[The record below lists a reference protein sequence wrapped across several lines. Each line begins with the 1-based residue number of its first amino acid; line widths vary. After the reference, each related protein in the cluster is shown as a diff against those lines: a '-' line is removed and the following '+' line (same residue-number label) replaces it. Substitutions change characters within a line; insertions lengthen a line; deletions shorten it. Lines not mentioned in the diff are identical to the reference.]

1 MNAHTLFFG
10 LIVFV
15 NGPTAA
21 TSSETHAPHVQSEHR
36 RIENNEPGFDRA
48 SSYGHPDWWS
58 DVRNLFLDR
67 LPDIPSDIHDQFV
80 SYWDTIRRRTTKR
93 APPGSV
99 QSTPARSNTTHFVIG
114 SVSEL
119 QSRDADPPRIELDQ
133 DCLPNNQA
141 VSPWWS
147 SQTVLLAAS
156 DLGDDDYFS
165 EMLGPTMKEAIA
177 HARVDHSDVGK
188 ETPPESAD
196 PTMFMEEKPDE
207 DHSEIESAASAESNT
222 QDTKD
227 QESKPP
233 VEPSD
238 STAPQVLD
246 QVESLEKVTLDNS
259 DNSSHIKEASDE
271 VDTDPETI
279 SRQLEANDFQD
290 FESPSSIVVPIDRN
304 PAKIAPIS
312 PKIAREGSS
321 SIRIQQVDDHSD
333 EVIPIPSL
341 TGLTWHKRQPK
352 LIQVM
357 VDTSVAMKMDAAID
371 RAELVDPSTAD
382 IRIPS
387 PNQVILVGKH
397 VGTTQL
403 TLKSGDEERLFRV
416 SVEPNVSD
424 LSALI
429 QSISPRSNVRIHT
442 LKGQIIL
449 SGRVSDAESARRI
462 EELARVYQGGDVIN
476 HLSVSGVQQTLLR
489 VVVAEVNKDATRRLG
504 INWAL
509 GGSSLSRGF
518 FLGNNLNQLNPTTF
532 TSSGV
537 TDLTRGQLTY
547 SVLPTSNG
555 PNTNITFGFPRAELQ
570 FFLNA
575 LRSNGL
581 ARTLA
586 EPNLIAISGQTASF
600 LAGGEVPIPVTQ
612 GGAVAGAITIDYKE
626 FGVRLAFTPTVVG
639 EQVIRLHVMT
649 EVSDAVPSS
658 SQVGSTPLFSF
669 RTRRVES
676 TIECG
681 NNQTFA
687 IAGLLSEQ
695 VNAIA
700 SKVPGLGDLPV
711 LGPMFSSVDYQR
723 SNTELIVLVTPQL
736 VEALNPGQVGPV
748 PGSTITEPTDY
759 ELFGLQKL
767 QGIAQ
772 SSHEDDEAIIEEK
785 EFGNMVSKPRN
796 ARTAKRLH
804 GRWGMEDTEPDAN

>member
-1 MNAHTLFFG
+1 
-10 LIVFV
+10 
-15 NGPTAA
+15 
-21 TSSETHAPHVQSEHR
+21 
-36 RIENNEPGFDRA
+36 
-48 SSYGHPDWWS
+48 
-58 DVRNLFLDR
+58 
-67 LPDIPSDIHDQFV
+67 
-80 SYWDTIRRRTTKR
+80 
-93 APPGSV
+93 
-99 QSTPARSNTTHFVIG
+99 
-114 SVSEL
+114 
-119 QSRDADPPRIELDQ
+119 
-133 DCLPNNQA
+133 
-141 VSPWWS
+141 
-147 SQTVLLAAS
+147 
-156 DLGDDDYFS
+156 
-165 EMLGPTMKEAIA
+165 
-177 HARVDHSDVGK
+177 
-188 ETPPESAD
+188 
-196 PTMFMEEKPDE
+196 
-207 DHSEIESAASAESNT
+207 
-222 QDTKD
+222 
-227 QESKPP
+227 
-233 VEPSD
+233 
-238 STAPQVLD
+238 
-246 QVESLEKVTLDNS
+246 
-259 DNSSHIKEASDE
+259 
-271 VDTDPETI
+271 
-279 SRQLEANDFQD
+279 
-290 FESPSSIVVPIDRN
+290 
-304 PAKIAPIS
+304 
-312 PKIAREGSS
+312 
-321 SIRIQQVDDHSD
+321 
-333 EVIPIPSL
+333 
-341 TGLTWHKRQPK
+341 
-352 LIQVM
+352 
-357 VDTSVAMKMDAAID
+357 VDTSIAMKMDAAID

-387 PNQVILVGKH
+387 PKQVILVGKH

-649 EVSDAVPSS
+649 EVSDAVPGST
-658 SQVGSTPLFSF
+658 QIGSTPLFSF

-711 LGPMFSSVDYQR
+711 LGPMFSSVDYQK

-736 VEALNPGQVGPV
+736 VEALNPGQVGPI
-748 PGSTITEPTDY
+748 PGSSITEPTDY

-767 QGIAQ
+767 QGI
-772 SSHEDDEAIIEEK
+772 SRTPPEDDEAIIEEM